1 MKKHGPPSVT
11 SDQYAKKVKSSLVAF
26 LVVGV
31 TLSGVVG
38 AFHAQLI
45 YSECISIPS
54 RPITDCPP
62 LDVLIIFRSGFYIVV
77 FLAVA
82 APLALLTYV
91 VLRPPK
97 KA

>member
-1 MKKHGPPSVT
+1 MASNA
-11 SDQYAKKVKSSLVAF
+11 YAKKVKSILTAVV
-26 LVVGV
+26 VVGAV
-31 TLSGVVG
+31 LSGVVG
-38 AFHAQLI
+38 AFHAQLL
-45 YSECISIPS
+45 YSKCISIPS

-62 LDVLIIFRSGFYIVV
+62 LDVLIIFRGGFYIVV